1 MQKEAVASGRQ
12 ALQLAATNDL
22 DRPWFL
28 ITAAMAAVRDEK
40 PAEAESL
47 LDEALKLGAN
57 NRDQRE
63 LALVYRTLARAHLG
77 RNEEARAD
85 FTELNKLMPALPP
98 APICSSI
105 LLQPDLMAL
114 YLASDL
120 KMIGI

>member
-1 MQKEAVASGRQ
+1 M
-12 ALQLAATNDL
+12 
-22 DRPWFL
+22 
-28 ITAAMAAVRDEK
+28 
-40 PAEAESL
+40 
-47 LDEALKLGAN
+47 DEALKLGAN

-114 YLASDL
+114 YLAYDEAKVDVMGS
-120 KMIGI
+120 KK